1 MTTWKF
7 DLHNHVNG
15 DPQDNIVHSAED
27 LIQKAAEEDYSAI
40 ALTPH
45 LHQLSWDSAQE
56 KAQDL
61 GILLIEGVEI
71 TLQGRHIL
79 VLGMDPKDTEDIQN
93 PAELHEL
100 KAKYQGE
107 ALIIA
112 PHPYYIIA
120 NSLNHK
126 FWEWSSLFDAV
137 EITRLNC
144 PLTQYFN
151 ARAALEAAK
160 HGLPV
165 VANSDSHAL
174 EDFGSCHSLS
184 KERKEHP
191 PTCKE
196 ELFEEI
202 LAFKTIPICPVLPT
216 RVLLKKIMQLFLPSF
231 QSKHK

>member
-93 PAELHEL
+93 PAELHRL
-100 KAKYQGE
+100 LRTPRPRTDRRHRAKRTLRKP
-107 ALIIA
+107 A
-112 PHPYYIIA
+112 
-120 NSLNHK
+120 
-126 FWEWSSLFDAV
+126 LFD
-137 EITRLNC
+137 
-144 PLTQYFN
+144 
-151 ARAALEAAK
+151 
-160 HGLPV
+160 
-165 VANSDSHAL
+165 S
-174 EDFGSCHSLS
+174 SC
-184 KERKEHP
+184 
-191 PTCKE
+191 
-196 ELFEEI
+196 
-202 LAFKTIPICPVLPT
+202 
-216 RVLLKKIMQLFLPSF
+216 
-231 QSKHK
+231 